1 MGAKPSVDQVQYAK
15 HGTQY
20 EAEVL
25 AAIREAIR
33 HQPELGQGLLVG
45 AGVFQSQR
53 WKITSRGPAKSD
65 LLDLAQRAL
74 YEVHQSAG
82 RLIMAG
88 TEILTAG
95 MAALADLH
103 TLGFAHGDVKPE
115 NAVLLNDDRVCL
127 IDFGLSAR
135 LTPEGLQA
143 WSEQFEG
150 EWLNSLCT
158 HPDRIVETRF
168 SGPDRVM
175 GSLQRPPSV
184 ADDNFRAVCS
194 FHRVISALLPP
205 WTPSDIGSRLYGGH
219 ADPLGALGQLDSG
232 RALGQLDSRR
242 VLASE
247 LTGPQLAMDVARI
260 YSLPHTSK
268 QRNQYQ
274 KLEQKLA
281 QLLKAQPEVRAN
293 VEVAVRVGRMYIECM
308 ATADFFGTA
317 DALRKHLLELFWLA
331 GTGLPRPRL

>member
-15 HGTQY
+15 YGTQY
-20 EAEVL
+20 EADVL
-25 AAIREAIR
+25 AAIKEGIR

-45 AGVFQSQR
+45 AGVVQSQG
-53 WKITSRGPAKSD
+53 WKITSRGPTQSD
-65 LLDLAQRAL
+65 LLDLAAQAL
-74 YEVHQSAG
+74 DEVHQSAG

-88 TEILTAG
+88 TEILTQG

-115 NAVLLNDDRVCL
+115 NAVLLNDGRVCL

-143 WSEQFEG
+143 WSEQFG
-150 EWLNSLCT
+150 DEWLTPLCT
-158 HPDRIVETRF
+158 HPDRILETRF
-168 SGPDRVM
+168 TGPDRVM

-194 FHRVISALLPP
+194 FHRVISRLLPP
-205 WTPSDIGSRLYGGH
+205 WRPTDIGSRLYGGH

-232 RALGQLDSRR
+232 RASLGSHR
-242 VLASE
+242 
-247 LTGPQLAMDVARI
+247 TGPQLAMEVARL
-260 YSLPHTSK
+260 YSRRQK
-268 QRNQYQ
+268 YQ
-274 KLEQKLA
+274 QVEQELA
-281 QLLKAQPEVRAN
+281 QLIQAQPDVRAS

-308 ATADFFGTA
+308 AIADFFDTA
-317 DALRKHLLELFWLA
+317 ATSPGLSEQIREPLLALFWLA
-331 GTGLPRPRL
+331 GTGGPRARLRVRQE